1 MTRRETEALSPGFEG
16 GDGQKRIR
24 WREGLL
30 RVYSVPSHLI
40 LYQPSRGCRVS
51 LRGSAITERAQRLE
65 RKSGW
70 PRLGGRDARDDA

>member
-1 MTRRETEALSPGFEG
+1 MKRKPCRRGLKAGTGKSVSVG
-16 GDGQKRIR
+16 GKV
-24 WREGLL
+24 LL
-30 RVYSVPSHLI
+30 HVYSVPSHLI